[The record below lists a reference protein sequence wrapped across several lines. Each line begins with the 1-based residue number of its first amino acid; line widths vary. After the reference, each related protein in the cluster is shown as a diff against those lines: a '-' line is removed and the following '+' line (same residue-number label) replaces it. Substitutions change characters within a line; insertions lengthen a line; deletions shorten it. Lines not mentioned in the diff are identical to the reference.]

1 MHRDAGPEFVGP
13 ARPLP
18 ESCLPIS
25 RPPQECRPRVLS
37 YQLCY
42 HVAMAQRDK
51 RSVSFP
57 PELAKAIDEAAADS
71 GTTFS
76 AWVTETASHR
86 LRLEAGRRGVAAWER
101 DHGPLTEQELAEGL
115 ARARELLGR
124 PSGSKRSA

>member
-1 MHRDAGPEFVGP
+1 M
-13 ARPLP
+13 
-18 ESCLPIS
+18 
-25 RPPQECRPRVLS
+25 LS
-37 YQLCY
+37 YHLYY

>member
-1 MHRDAGPEFVGP
+1 M
-13 ARPLP
+13 
-18 ESCLPIS
+18 
-25 RPPQECRPRVLS
+25 LS

-42 HVAMAQRDK
+42 HVVMAQRDK